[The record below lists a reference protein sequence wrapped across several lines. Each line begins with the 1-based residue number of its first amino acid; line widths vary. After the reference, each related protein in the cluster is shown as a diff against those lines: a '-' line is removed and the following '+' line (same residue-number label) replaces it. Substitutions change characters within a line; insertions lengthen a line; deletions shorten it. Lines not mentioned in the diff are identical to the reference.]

1 MDYTL
6 FIKKKIKKI
15 SAFFSFQDNF
25 LNYLRNKNRVIVHK
39 GISYKFSSPNNV
51 CDSRAKTLATKEPE
65 TLNWIDSF
73 SVDSVFWD
81 IGANIGIY
89 SVYAAKSKKC
99 VVYSFEPSVFNL
111 EVLARNI
118 FLNKLN
124 DNVTIL
130 PLAVNDRMGK
140 GDLNMSSLEMGG
152 ALSTFDK
159 FFDDNGEKFNILFNY
174 PTFSISIDQ
183 IISKFKLK
191 TPDYIKIDVDGIEL
205 LILRGGI
212 KTLKNIK
219 GLLIE
224 LTNEWLERK
233 LECEKILTESGLKN
247 ATNKYSN
254 SLTLS
259 TRINKNC
266 ANQIWEREN

>member
-1 MDYTL
+1 MNQIL
-6 FIKKKIKKI
+6 LVKKIIKKFL
-15 SAFFSFQDNF
+15 AFFSLQDNF
-25 LNYLRNKNRVIVHK
+25 LNYIRNKKRVILYN
-39 GISYKFSSPNNV
+39 GISYKFSSPNKV

-89 SVYAAKSKKC
+89 SVYAAKSKGC
-99 VVYSFEPSVFNL
+99 IVYSFEPSVFNL
-111 EVLARNI
+111 EVLARNV

-140 GDLNMSSLEMGG
+140 GDLNMSSIEIGG

-174 PTFSISIDQ
+174 PIFSISIDQ
-183 IISKFKLK
+183 IISKLKLK
-191 TPDYIKIDVDGIEL
+191 SPDYIKIDVDGIEL
-205 LILRGGI
+205 LILRGGM

-224 LTNEWLERK
+224 LTNEWSERK
-233 LECEKILTESGLKN
+233 LECEKLLISSGLKN
-247 ATNKYSN
+247 VTNKYSN

-259 TRINKNC
+259 IRINKNC